1 MSTTTITIPHCTTGA
16 ALWTGE
22 VEDTGDARF
31 NLGRAVQAAIKAGA
45 DLAGTNLRWADLACT
60 NLRRVNLAGANLAGA
75 ILAGADLTG
84 ADLTG
89 ADLTGADLHRAMI
102 RLGNRTVTL

>member
-1 MSTTTITIPHCTTGA
+1 MSTTTITIPHRTTGA

-22 VEDTGDARF
+22 VEDSGDARA
-31 NLGRAVQAAIKAGA
+31 NLGRAVQAAIKAGV
-45 DLAGTNLRWADLACT
+45 D
-60 NLRRVNLAGANLAGA
+60 LAGANLRRANLTG
-75 ILAGADLTG
+75 INLRRVSLTRADLTG

-89 ADLTGADLHRAMI
+89 ADFSGADLHRAILAGAMI